1 MCLISQPLW
10 MGLLYYWGLFSILF
24 LLIAALCRTLFHYQI
39 FSMIWWQHEGS
50 IMHYCSFFFDFL
62 SMHGTWILCSARFRP
77 RILIDV
83 TSVDLSTTV
92 LGFKIS
98 MPIMVAPTAMQRM
111 AHPEG
116 MSIITYLLL
125 TFSHKQAARASILCG
140 SCISNTH
147 KLFIRWISLNTF
159 YLADFRWIGY
169 CKSSGCCWDN
179 HGNIT
184 MLNLDFYHNLLT
196 SS

>member
-24 LLIAALCRTLFHYQI
+24 LLTAELCRTLFHYQI

-50 IMHYCSFFFDFL
+50 IMHYCSFFFYFL
-62 SMHGTWILCSARFRP
+62 SIHGTWILCSARFRP

-116 MSIITYLLL
+116 MSIITYCYW
-125 TFSHKQAARASILCG
+125 HV
-140 SCISNTH
+140 
-147 KLFIRWISLNTF
+147 
-159 YLADFRWIGY
+159 
-169 CKSSGCCWDN
+169 
-179 HGNIT
+179 
-184 MLNLDFYHNLLT
+184 LT
-196 SS
+196 SKQQGLYFMWFLHFKYPQAVYQMDVTDHFLFGWF

>member
-1 MCLISQPLW
+1 
-10 MGLLYYWGLFSILF
+10 
-24 LLIAALCRTLFHYQI
+24 
-39 FSMIWWQHEGS
+39 
-50 IMHYCSFFFDFL
+50 
-62 SMHGTWILCSARFRP
+62 
-77 RILIDV
+77 LIDV

-125 TFSHKQAARASILCG
+125 AFSHKQAARASILCG

-147 KLFIRWISLNTF
+147 KLFIRWTSLTIF
-159 YLADFRWIGY
+159 YVADFR
-169 CKSSGCCWDN
+169 
-179 HGNIT
+179 
-184 MLNLDFYHNLLT
+184 
-196 SS
+196 

>member
-1 MCLISQPLW
+1 
-10 MGLLYYWGLFSILF
+10 
-24 LLIAALCRTLFHYQI
+24 
-39 FSMIWWQHEGS
+39 
-50 IMHYCSFFFDFL
+50 MHYCSFFFDFL

-116 MSIITYLLL
+116 ELAT
-125 TFSHKQAARASILCG
+125 ARAAAAAGTIMTL
-140 SCISNTH
+140 
-147 KLFIRWISLNTF
+147 
-159 YLADFRWIGY
+159 
-169 CKSSGCCWDN
+169 SSWA
-179 HGNIT
+179 
-184 MLNLDFYHNLLT
+184 T
-196 SS
+196 SSVEEVASVGPGIRFFQLYVYKDRNVVAQLVRRAERAGFKAIALTVDTPRLGRRESDIKNRLGSIMHLDVV